1 MKFILLWILYFLKFS
16 NLSDKNIN
24 EVILSDFFSCKFSG
38 SLLEDA
44 AEYCPS
50 VFDGFLCWPPTKAGD
65 KVSLPCP
72 EGVRGLDHES
82 KYKQD
87 ANNGPM
93 SNGST

>member
-1 MKFILLWILYFLKFS
+1 MKNTQGYFNKPAKGQSKLQDTLRL
-16 NLSDKNIN
+16 N
-24 EVILSDFFSCKFSG
+24 FFSCKFSG

-44 AEYCPS
+44 AEFCPS